1 MRLFT
6 SLLLTSAL
14 TMGAL
19 LSGCSNN
26 TPATPTAADI
36 EKAITNGMTQ
46 AMEQAKSMPGG
57 EAMSQAMA
65 KVEIKSVKILAC
77 QPDDAKLG
85 VNCNIETEVNT
96 PFAGLKT
103 TARTVHMIKGS
114 DGWVIA
120 E

>member
-14 TMGAL
+14 TAGAV

-26 TPATPTAADI
+26 TPTATDI
-36 EKAITNGMTQ
+36 ENAIKNGMTQ